1 MARTRKIWDEMKTGT
16 KLDAL
21 LSRVEALENAIGQS
35 AVSDHTL
42 VSQVNRGSLLRCPR
56 LTQMW
61 YLP

>member
-42 VSQVNRGSLLRCPR
+42 VSQVCVVRHLSDSASSKRS
-56 LTQMW
+56 
-61 YLP
+61 